1 MVKAFG
7 TKRDMKQGMPS
18 NMPSIY
24 YQDQSCIL
32 YHGDCLDVLPSL
44 KMEEHDLLFLD
55 PPFDA
60 WKMPGD
66 VSCATTIAFTN
77 WQNREK
83 VNDLFGKPKTEVV
96 WHFKDGRWV
105 SHMLPR
111 ITHEL
116 ILVYGKTG
124 EAYVGPPQD
133 TTPIDKGAGC
143 VGKDTLDDRIYTP
156 RPRKQLN
163 SVIECARNVNHP
175 LGCWGKPLS
184 LVKTLLEWVDCS
196 SLIDPFAGSG
206 TSLLAAKELGMK
218 AIGIEINEEHC
229 EIAAN
234 RLSQDIF
241 QF

>member
-1 MVKAFG
+1 MS
-7 TKRDMKQGMPS
+7 R
-18 NMPSIY
+18 
-24 YQDQSCIL
+24 
-32 YHGDCLDVLPSL
+32 
-44 KMEEHDLLFLD
+44 
-55 PPFDA
+55 
-60 WKMPGD
+60 
-66 VSCATTIAFTN
+66 
-77 WQNREK
+77 
-83 VNDLFGKPKTEVV
+83 KT
-96 WHFKDGRWV
+96 R
-105 SHMLPR
+105 
-111 ITHEL
+111 
-116 ILVYGKTG
+116 
-124 EAYVGPPQD
+124 EAYVAPPQD

-143 VGKDTLDDRIYTP
+143 AGKDTLEERIYNP

-163 SVIECARNVNHP
+163 SVIECAMNVNHP

-196 SLIDPFAGSG
+196 SVIDPFAGSG